1 MTATISRGSTAPI
14 HGLGA
19 ALLSAAA
26 FGTSGTFATSLLGAG
41 WSPAAAVTAR
51 LLIAAAALTVPAMS
65 VMRGRWSE
73 LAGAYQPILAYGV
86 VAVAASQLCY
96 FNAVEHLSVGIALLL
111 EYLGTVL
118 IVGWQWLRHGQRPR
132 RLTIIGIAIVITG
145 LAFVLDI
152 TGPLHVDVVGVLWG
166 IGAAV
171 GLAGFFV
178 LSAGTD
184 DRVPPVAMAWSGMT
198 IGGLCLLGLGITH
211 LMTLHASTHDV
222 AFAHH
227 RISWLVPVLGLSL
240 IAAALAYATGIR
252 AARTLGAK
260 LASFVG
266 LSEVLF
272 ACLFAWLV
280 LGQQLQ
286 SGQIGGGVLVLVGIA
301 FVRADEDRSASDGI
315 VDGQA
320 TCLVSQ
326 PAYGP

>member
-1 MTATISRGSTAPI
+1 MTATIPRRSAAPI
-14 HGLGA
+14 HGFGG

-51 LLIAAAALTVPAMS
+51 LLIAAAALTVPAIS
-65 VMRGRWSE
+65 LMRGRWSD
-73 LAGAYQPILAYGV
+73 LAAASRPVVAYGV
-86 VAVAASQLCY
+86 VAVAASQVCY

-132 RLTIIGIAIVITG
+132 RLTIIGIVVVMAG
-145 LAFVLDI
+145 LALVLDI
-152 TGPLHVDVVGVLWG
+152 TGPLHVDLVGVLWG

-184 DRVPPVAMAWSGMT
+184 DSVPPIAMAWSGMT
-198 IGGLCLLGLGITH
+198 IGGVCLLGLGVAH
-211 LMTLHASTHDV
+211 LITLHASTHDV
-222 AFAHH
+222 TFAHH

-240 IAAALAYATGIR
+240 VAAALAYATGIR

-272 ACLFAWLV
+272 ACLSAWLV
-280 LGQQLQ
+280 LGQQLHAV
-286 SGQIGGGVLVLVGIA
+286 QIGGGLLILTGVAL
-301 FVRADEDRSASDGI
+301 VRADEHRPAPDSTVHDDAPR
-315 VDGQA
+315 
-320 TCLVSQ
+320 LVSK
-326 PAYGP
+326 AA